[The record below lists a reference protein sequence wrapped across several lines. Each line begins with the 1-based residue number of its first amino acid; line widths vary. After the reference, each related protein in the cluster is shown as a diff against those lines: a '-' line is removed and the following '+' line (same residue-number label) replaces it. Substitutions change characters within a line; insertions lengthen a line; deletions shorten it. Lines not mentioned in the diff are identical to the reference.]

1 MMQIQRIQG
10 RDLEDALNRARET
23 CGDEAV
29 VLSQEADPTG
39 GVLLSVTR
47 RTTSVGGKTVK
58 PLRPRAVD
66 AATGNGL
73 RPDDLAEV
81 RQRLGEAGCTGEF
94 VERVLTPVARLAGE
108 GMHPIDATAEVLG
121 RLLPIA
127 ELPKRSRAL
136 RTMALVGPTGAGKT
150 TSLAKLAVV
159 LLHAGRRVALATTD
173 TYRVGAVDQLRA
185 YAEVLQV
192 PLYVANGGDELAAT
206 VAAAKDCDV
215 LLVDTAGRSP
225 RDTESLTRL
234 ARDLERAGRETEL
247 DSYPVL
253 PAAAGAGALR
263 QARLAYAV
271 LDPRATIL
279 TKLDETR
286 EVGTALEFCLRH
298 GLETAFLCDGQDVHQ
313 NIHRATPGRLAD
325 LCLRGRLA

>member
-1 MMQIQRIQG
+1 MMQIQRIEG
-10 RDLEDALNRARET
+10 RDLGEALARAREA
-23 CGDEAV
+23 CGEDAV
-29 VLSQEADPTG
+29 VVSQEAVAGG
-39 GVLLSVTR
+39 GVTLSVTR
-47 RTTSVGGKTVK
+47 RSTTAGKPVK
-58 PLRPRAVD
+58 TLVPRAV
-66 AATGNGL
+66 ATAR
-73 RPDDLAEV
+73 RPARDELAEV
-81 RQRLGEAGCTGEF
+81 RARLGEAGCSGEL
-94 VERVLTPVARLAGE
+94 VERVLGPVRRLAAE
-108 GMHPIDATAEVLG
+108 GVHPIDATAEVLG

-127 ELPKRSRAL
+127 DLPKRSRTL

-159 LLHAGRRVALATTD
+159 LLQAGRRVALATTD

-192 PLYVANGGDELAAT
+192 PLYVAADGEALAAT

-225 RDTESLTRL
+225 RDTEALTRL
-234 ARDLERAGRETEL
+234 ARDLERAGRATEL
-247 DSYPVL
+247 DAYLVL
-253 PAAAGAGALR
+253 AASSGAGALA

-286 EVGTALEFCLRH
+286 EVGVALEFCLRQ
-298 GLETAFLCDGQDVHQ
+298 GLGTAFLCDGQDVHES
-313 NIHRATPGRLAD
+313 IHRATPGRMAD
-325 LCLRGRLA
+325 LCLRGRVA